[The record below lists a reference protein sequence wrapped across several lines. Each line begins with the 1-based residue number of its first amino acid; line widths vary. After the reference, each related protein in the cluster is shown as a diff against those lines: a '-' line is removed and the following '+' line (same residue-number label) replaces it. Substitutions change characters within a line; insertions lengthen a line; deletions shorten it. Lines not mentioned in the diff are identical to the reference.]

1 MSVRDHTGRRH
12 RGRLA
17 AAACALA
24 VMCTAIAGP
33 ATADSVDNQKKKVD
47 GKIAT
52 TQRNLDDTSAQLVK
66 VNKALVST
74 NKKVAA
80 AQQKLKRANT
90 KLTTANNHLRDM
102 NAKLAVAKADEKKN
116 KKELKTNRAA
126 QAKSK
131 VMVGGIA
138 RQTYMTGGLGNLQL
152 TLNILTSH
160 GDVTSELSVADMVMR
175 QQSGVLTKLSS
186 ERAAGT
192 AANDRLGATRRRIA
206 TLTIKAENAQT
217 SAKKAQKKATKA
229 RNSVVALQKKQRKAK
244 KALAKQKKIELANL
258 KKQKKESK
266 RLARIIRKRNI
277 AAAKAAKRAR
287 ETATRKAKPPAPAPA
302 PSNNGGT
309 SGGSGGGS
317 ASRSAGSGVL
327 VAPGPIGS
335 IVSGFGSRLNPVLH
349 VWMLHAGDDFPYPCG
364 TPVHA
369 AGSGTVVQTGWD
381 SAGGNF
387 VLIDHGYRNG
397 VNLAS
402 YYAHFERP
410 AVVHSGQHVSTGQL
424 IGYSGTTGRST
435 GCHMHFGVLANGRWV
450 NPIPWIS

>member
-1 MSVRDHTGRRH
+1 MSFRDRTGRR
-12 RGRLA
+12 RGRLLA
-17 AAACALA
+17 AGCALA

-33 ATADSVDNQKKKVD
+33 ATADSVDNKKKKVD
-47 GKIAT
+47 GSIAS
-52 TQRNLDDTSAQLVK
+52 TQRNLDDTSAALVR
-66 VNKALVST
+66 VNKQLVST

-80 AQQKLKRANT
+80 AQKKLKSADAT
-90 KLTTANNHLRDM
+90 LTAANNHLSDM
-102 NAKLAVAKADEKKN
+102 NSQLAIAKADETKN
-116 KKELKTNRAA
+116 KTALRTNKVAE
-126 QAKSK
+126 AKSK
-131 VMVGGIA
+131 KMVGGIA
-138 RQTYMTGGLGNLQL
+138 RQSYMSGGLGNLQL
-152 TLNILTSH
+152 TLNILTSN

-192 AANDRLGATRRRIA
+192 AANDRLGAARRRIA
-206 TLTIKAENAQT
+206 TLTIKAQNAQT
-217 SAKKAQKKATKA
+217 AAKKAKTKATTA
-229 RNSVVALQKKQRKAK
+229 RDNVVKLQQKQRKAK
-244 KALAKQKKIELANL
+244 KALAHQKTIELASL
-258 KKQKKESK
+258 KTQKKESA
-266 RLARIIRKRNI
+266 RLAAIIRKRNI

-287 ETATRKAKPPAPAPA
+287 ETATRKATPPPAP
-302 PSNNGGT
+302 PSTGSGSS
-309 SGGSGGGS
+309 SGGSSGGS
-317 ASRSAGSGVL
+317 STATSRGVL
-327 VAPGPIGS
+327 VAPGAIGS
-335 IVSGFGSRLNPVLH
+335 IVSGFGERLNPVLH

-387 VLIDHGYRNG
+387 VLIDHGYRDG

-402 YYAHFERP
+402 YYAHFERS
-410 AVVHSGQHVSTGQL
+410 AVVHAGQHVSTGQL

>member
-1 MSVRDHTGRRH
+1 MT
-12 RGRLA
+12 
-17 AAACALA
+17 
-24 VMCTAIAGP
+24 TAS
-33 ATADSVDNQKKKVD
+33 ATAPTLMTCSSLKKVD
-47 GKIAT
+47 GSISA

-66 VNKALVST
+66 VNKALQST

-80 AQQKLKRANT
+80 AQQKLKGANAD
-90 KLTTANNHLRDM
+90 LTAANNHLSDM
-102 NAKLAVAKADEKKN
+102 NAKLAIAKADETKN
-116 KKELKTNRAA
+116 KTELTTNKAA
-126 QAKSK
+126 EAKSK
-131 VMVGGIA
+131 KMVGGIA
-138 RQTYMTGGLGNLQL
+138 RQSYMSGGLGNLQL
-152 TLNILTSH
+152 TLNILTSN

-175 QQSGVLTKLSS
+175 QQNGVLSKLSS

-192 AANDRLGATRRRIA
+192 AAGDRLSAARRRIA
-206 TLTIKAENAQT
+206 TLTIKAQNAQT
-217 SAKKAQKKATKA
+217 AAKKAKTKATTA
-229 RNSVVALQKKQRKAK
+229 RDNVVALQKKQRKARL
-244 KALAKQKKIELANL
+244 ALKHQKKIELANL
-258 KKQKKESK
+258 RKQKKESA
-266 RLARIIRKRNI
+266 RLAEIIRKRNI

-287 ETATRKAKPPAPAPA
+287 ETATRKATPPP
-302 PSNNGGT
+302 PST
-309 SGGSGGGS
+309 TRSSGP
-317 ASRSAGSGVL
+317 SRSTSSGVL

-410 AVVHSGQHVSTGQL
+410 AIVHAGQHVGTGQL